1 MAEPPSRTILHAD
14 MDAFYAS
21 IEQRDNPDLRGK
33 PVIVGG
39 TGRRGVV
46 AAASYE
52 SRRFGVH
59 SAMPTARAKRLC
71 PQGIFVP
78 PRMEVYAE
86 VSEQIHAV
94 FLEFTP
100 LVEPLSLDEAF
111 LDVTGCEALFGDG
124 PTIAAKIKD
133 TVRARTRLTISVGVA
148 SSKYVAKVASDLQKP
163 DGLVV
168 VSPGTERE
176 FLRDMS
182 VTRLWGVGP
191 KTKERFHTLGVD
203 KIGDLQRLSLE
214 AAVRLLGENQGNHYW
229 HLAQG
234 LDHRG
239 VEPRREARSISHEVT
254 FDVDVGARDHCH
266 KVLLQL
272 SGLVGR
278 RLRNNHL
285 RGRVVRLKLRDPDF
299 TTCTR
304 QRKLDAA
311 TDDDQL
317 IYRTVRALFDRA
329 RERMAPVRLLGV
341 AMADLVATDAGGTT
355 IPGGLF
361 TVRETDQDRLL
372 KAMDK
377 IRDRFGEDAIHHG
390 GGKPLDRRTHG

>member
-1 MAEPPSRTILHAD
+1 MPRAWPRTILHGD

-52 SRRFGVH
+52 SRKFGVH
-59 SAMPTARAKRLC
+59 SAMPSAKAKRLC
-71 PQGIFVP
+71 PEAIFLA
-78 PRMEVYAE
+78 PRMEVYAQ
-86 VSEQIHAV
+86 VSEQVHHV

-111 LDVTGCEALFGDG
+111 LDVTGSEALFGDG
-124 PTIAAKIKD
+124 PTIARKIKD
-133 TVRARTRLTISVGVA
+133 AVRARTRLTISVGVA
-148 SSKYVAKVASDLQKP
+148 SSKYVAKVASDLRKP

-168 VSPGTERE
+168 VPPGRERE
-176 FLRDMS
+176 FLREMP

-191 KTKERFHTLGVD
+191 KTNERFAALGLRR
-203 KIGDLQRLSLE
+203 IGDLQRLSLE
-214 AAVRLLGENQGNHYW
+214 EAVGLLGENQGDHYW

-234 LDHRG
+234 IDPRE
-239 VEPRREARSISHEVT
+239 VEPHHEARSISHEVT
-254 FDVDVGARDHCH
+254 FDVDLATRERCH
-266 KVLLQL
+266 QVLLQL

-285 RGRVVRLKLRDPDF
+285 SGRVVRLKLRDPDY

-304 QRKLDAA
+304 QQKLPQA
-311 TDDDQL
+311 TDDDRV
-317 IYRTVRALFDRA
+317 IYQTVRALFDRA

-341 AMADLVATDAGGTT
+341 AVADLLAADQEH
-355 IPGGLF
+355 P
-361 TVRETDQDRLL
+361 QDRLL
-372 KAMDK
+372 EAMDK
-377 IRDRFGEDAIHHG
+377 IRDRFGEDAIRHG
-390 GGKPLDRRTHG
+390 GSKLPDRRTHG